1 LRKAANALLAGEAYA
16 DPISL
21 GSGDAANLAVQA

>member
-1 LRKAANALLAGEAYA
+1 LAGEAYA